1 MKKFPLSTF
10 SRTAMVAVA
19 AVILTACV
27 HVRDGHYEPT
37 PHYPPQAVYYDYWY
51 YPAIGCYFDIRTN
64 YYIYFEHDRWI
75 RVRVLPPHLRPYL
88 GRHEIIRSPHQ
99 RPYAEH
105 QRHQDQYPPERY
117 KKTKPG
123 EKGDDA
129 WVGPPR
135 THIPDRDRRDRSRDQ
150 DRNGGDMRRDGN
162 GDRGPGREIPESK
175 RDDRRQDNG
184 DRRQNGQGPER
195 DRNGDRI
202 PGAGQR
208 ENRERAEDYKRQ
220 EPKTQSQEA
229 PGRREPDATTA
240 PARPPYKA
248 SEQENRK
255 EAPRKRDRDAS
266 ERRGDDRNKDA
277 NESKPGEER
286 RGPGSRGET
295 VR

>member
-10 SRTAMVAVA
+10 SRTAMAAVA
-19 AVILTACV
+19 AVALTACV

-88 GRHEIIRSPHQ
+88 GRHVIIRSPHQ

-123 EKGDDA
+123 EKGNDA

-135 THIPDRDRRDRSRDQ
+135 TQIPDRDRRDRSRDQ

-162 GDRGPGREIPESK
+162 GDRG
-175 RDDRRQDNG
+175 
-184 DRRQNGQGPER
+184 
-195 DRNGDRI
+195 

-229 PGRREPDATTA
+229 PGRREPDAITA

-255 EAPRKRDRDAS
+255 EAPQKRDRDAS

-286 RGPGSRGET
+286 RSPDSRDET